1 MTMEVAALLNKMVV
15 FILLM
20 LIGYYLAKRGIV
32 GKEFTRT
39 ASKLVIDVFMVDTI
53 LSAILSS
60 GGDVTLGN
68 LKDIIILTFDMQII
82 GFVIAAFV
90 SRFVSLPENQAP
102 AYEILMGIGNS
113 MFIALPIAGA
123 IYGAYAVFIVSV
135 SCIPFNVLLYSYG
148 VWRLKGGGAGKSI
161 HFRDML
167 SVPMITT
174 ICGILLLVLNVP
186 VPKAISEFL
195 TAIGGATMPM
205 SMLVIGSSLGTVSL
219 LDAFRNRHLA
229 LLSAVRLLLI
239 PAVTWLVCRLIT
251 SDSVLLMTCMIIA
264 ASPSAVI
271 VSVLAIQYGQDGV
284 LSSEA
289 VQHSTICSLVTIP
302 LLIKIF
308 SMFA

>member
-1 MTMEVAALLNKMVV
+1 MEMTALLNKMVV

-20 LIGYYLAKRGIV
+20 LIGYYLAKRGII

-39 ASKLVIDVFMVDTI
+39 ASRLVIDVFMVGTI

-60 GGDVTLGN
+60 GGDVSLGN
-68 LKDIIILTFDMQII
+68 LKDTIILTFVMQII
-82 GFVIAAFV
+82 GFVIAALI

-102 AYEILMGIGNS
+102 AYEILMGVGNS

-123 IYGAYAVFIVSV
+123 IYGAYAIFIVSV
-135 SCIPFNVLLYSYG
+135 SCIPFNVLFYSYG
-148 VWRLKGGGAGKSI
+148 VWRMKGGGAGKSI
-161 HFRDML
+161 RFRDML
-167 SVPMITT
+167 SVPLITT
-174 ICGILLLVLNVP
+174 ITGILLLVLNVP
-186 VPKAISEFL
+186 VSKAISEFL
-195 TAIGGATMPM
+195 TALGGATIPM
-205 SMLVIGSSLGTVSL
+205 SMLVIGSSLGSVSL

-284 LSSEA
+284 FGSEA
-289 VQHSTICSLVTIP
+289 VQHSTICSLITIP
-302 LLIKIF
+302 LLIRFF

>member
-1 MTMEVAALLNKMVV
+1 MEMTALLNKMVV

-20 LIGYYLAKRGIV
+20 LIGYYLAKRGII

-39 ASKLVIDVFMVDTI
+39 ASRLVIDVFMVGTI

-60 GGDVTLGN
+60 GGDVSLGN
-68 LKDIIILTFDMQII
+68 LKDTIILTFVMQII
-82 GFVIAAFV
+82 GFVIAALI
-90 SRFVSLPENQAP
+90 SRLVSLPENQAP
-102 AYEILMGIGNS
+102 AYEILMGVGNS

-123 IYGAYAVFIVSV
+123 IYGAYAIFIVSV

-148 VWRLKGGGAGKSI
+148 VWRMKGGGAGKSI
-161 HFRDML
+161 RFRDML
-167 SVPMITT
+167 SVPLITT
-174 ICGILLLVLNVP
+174 ITGILLLVLNVP
-186 VPKAISEFL
+186 VSKAISEFL
-195 TAIGGATMPM
+195 TALGGATMPM
-205 SMLVIGSSLGTVSL
+205 SMLVIGSSLGSVSL

-284 LSSEA
+284 FGSEA
-289 VQHSTICSLVTIP
+289 VQHSTICSLITIP
-302 LLIKIF
+302 LLIRFF

>member
-1 MTMEVAALLNKMVV
+1 MEMTALLNKMVV

-20 LIGYYLAKRGIV
+20 LIGYYLAKRGII

-39 ASKLVIDVFMVDTI
+39 ASRLVIDVFMVGTI

-60 GGDVTLGN
+60 GGDVSLGN
-68 LKDIIILTFDMQII
+68 LKDTIILTFVMQII
-82 GFVIAAFV
+82 GFVIAALI

-102 AYEILMGIGNS
+102 AYEILMGVGNS

-123 IYGAYAVFIVSV
+123 IYGAYAIFIVSV

-148 VWRLKGGGAGKSI
+148 VWRMKGGGAGKSI
-161 HFRDML
+161 RFRDML
-167 SVPMITT
+167 SVPLITT
-174 ICGILLLVLNVP
+174 ITGILLLVLNVP
-186 VPKAISEFL
+186 VSKAISEFL
-195 TAIGGATMPM
+195 TALGGATMPM
-205 SMLVIGSSLGTVSL
+205 SMLVIGSSLGSVSL

-284 LSSEA
+284 FGSEA
-289 VQHSTICSLVTIP
+289 VQHSTICSLITIP
-302 LLIKIF
+302 LLIRFF